1 MIDDFW
7 LGILLATA
15 VALAVVVLC
24 VATAA
29 AWLVGWLSKFAAI
42 DLKKDKAGAVVVN
55 AEVRA
60 R

>member
-29 AWLVGWLSKFAAI
+29 AWLLGWLSKYARVE
-42 DLKKDKAGAVVVN
+42 LRKDKAGAVVLS

>member
-7 LGILLATA
+7 FGALLT
-15 VALAVVVLC
+15 VAIGLAVIVLA
-24 VATAA
+24 VGAAA
-29 AWLVGWLSKFAAI
+29 AWLVGWLSKFAHI
-42 DLKKDKAGAVVVN
+42 DLKKDKAGAVVLS